1 MRASQWF
8 VMGFAF
14 LLLGMYFGIQD
25 MNYERMCNLFAPPKQ
40 LPHYN
45 VSGGIIGWEE
55 IQEPITRS
63 DLWCINT
70 EIYDPF
76 IEVLFVMWIVC
87 WVNGFLEGR
96 AGRNENRKMKS
107 K

>member
-25 MNYERMCNLFAPPKQ
+25 MNYERICGIGGAGHTLEEGSKNL
-40 LPHYN
+40 
-45 VSGGIIGWEE
+45 
-55 IQEPITRS
+55 TRS

-76 IEVLFVMWIVC
+76 IYLFFMMWIVC
-87 WVNGFLEGR
+87 WVNGILEWWAVR
-96 AGRNENRKMKS
+96 REQKNKK
-107 K
+107 